1 MGTATRPSSAP
12 CRGYQSSACQ
22 KTNIYL
28 LCECDGT
35 AVGIPLSAKGCIAD
49 IELLFPGFYFS
60 GKQHDLSAFG
70 VSFNDP
76 VKVRIESQNGQT
88 KVFVND
94 SLSYHLKD
102 PVLKAKIIGI
112 DFVFEGTG
120 SVDYVKLSN
129 GKAGYEDSF

>member
-1 MGTATRPSSAP
+1 
-12 CRGYQSSACQ
+12 
-22 KTNIYL
+22 

-49 IELLFPGFYFS
+49 VDLLLPGFYFP

-70 VSFNDP
+70 VSFDDP
-76 VKVRIESQNGQT
+76 VKVRIESRSGET

-94 SLSYHLKD
+94 ALSYHLKE

-120 SVDYVKLSN
+120 AVDYVKLSS
-129 GKAGYEDSF
+129 GKATYEENF